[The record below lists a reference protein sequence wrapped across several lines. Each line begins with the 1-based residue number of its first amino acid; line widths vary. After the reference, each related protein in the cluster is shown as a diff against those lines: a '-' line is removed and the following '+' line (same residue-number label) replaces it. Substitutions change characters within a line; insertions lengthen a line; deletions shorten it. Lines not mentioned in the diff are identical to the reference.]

1 MPACEPSA
9 CEFLPL
15 LLGARKSLLPRNGPL
30 ARFGTFAPAILQEVF
45 GLLAASSLQGPIFPI
60 NAPPP
65 TSFPLC
71 VGQLSATSQL
81 LCAPKVVSCPNKLAH
96 PCTNDNREVC
106 RRFWTDLDQL
116 SWRLSCRQHHWGH
129 RSTLGIGSFRLQ
141 DRPRSPAPS
150 NCDGGPA

>member
-15 LLGARKSLLPRNGPL
+15 LLGARKSLVPRNGPL

-81 LCAPKVVSCPNKLAH
+81 LCAPKVVSCPNKLAY
-96 PCTNDNREVC
+96 PCTNDNWEVC

-129 RSTLGIGSFRLQ
+129 RSTLGIGSFCLQ